1 MEALHG
7 LGAAA
12 GGMEK
17 SEDLVQ
23 NGKSETEGPD
33 LRSVFSIGLLTLL
46 SRVLGL
52 VREATRAFFLGT
64 GVAADVFQ
72 LAFQIPNMLRS
83 MVAEGAV
90 SSAVV
95 PVLTRYVHG
104 SDTKELEEVR
114 EKYLFAW
121 FLLVVTA
128 TLAGVLFA
136 GYLLS
141 FVLSSTRESEPEK
154 FALTVELTRIMFWY
168 LCFVG
173 LAASLQGV
181 LHAHGRFTGPAFS
194 PVLFNL
200 AFIAAGWIAAP
211 YFPGDE
217 VYVFSGA
224 VILGGSMQF
233 VLLAVLVWR
242 MGVRPRLLWPFAN
255 PGVREIRKLLVPVVF
270 GAGVYQLNM
279 FISTLL
285 AWRFD
290 DDGYVAALGYSSRLM
305 EVVLGVFVFAL
316 NTVSLT
322 TLSRLASAGDE
333 KGFSDTLGTVLRL
346 TLFITIPSAVGLYL
360 LRQPIVSMLFQSG
373 QFNAESL
380 RLTTDVFQYHILG
393 LCFVGLA
400 RVLVSAFYSMKNI
413 RTPVLAGIAN
423 LLVCVPLAWW
433 LSSGPMSYKG
443 IALAASVAA
452 VVQVVLLV
460 VMMVPRIKHF
470 EFGALL
476 GSILR
481 CVAASG
487 LMGLAV
493 WQASGLLE
501 LEGGGYGK
509 LALVGLV
516 LAVILGGAGLYFL
529 LSRLLGMEEGAMLL
543 KGMRRRRS

>member
-1 MEALHG
+1 MQ
-7 LGAAA
+7 
-12 GGMEK
+12 K
-17 SEDLVQ
+17 SEEKQGDGGIQ
-23 NGKSETEGPD
+23 GDGESRSGGPD
-33 LRSVFSIGLLTLL
+33 LRSVFSVGLLTLL

-64 GVAADVFQ
+64 GMAADVFQ

-90 SSAVV
+90 SSTVV

-104 SDTKELEEVR
+104 SDRKALESVR

-121 FLLVVTA
+121 FILVVTA
-128 TLAGVLFA
+128 TLGGIVFA

-141 FVLSSTRESEPEK
+141 VVLSSTRVSEPGK

-173 LAASLQGV
+173 LAASLQGI
-181 LHAHGRFTGPAFS
+181 LHAHGRFRGAAFS

-200 AFIAAGWIAAP
+200 AFIATGWLVAP

-224 VILGGSMQF
+224 VVVGGTLQF
-233 VLLAVLVWR
+233 VLLASLVWR
-242 MGVRPRLLWPFAN
+242 MGVRPRIRWPFAN
-255 PGVREIRKLLVPVVF
+255 SGVREICKLLIPVVF
-270 GAGVYQLNM
+270 GAGIYQLNM

-290 DDGYVAALGYSSRLM
+290 NDGYVSALGYSSRLM

-322 TLSRLASAGDE
+322 TLSRLAAAGDE
-333 KGFSDTLGTVLRL
+333 RGFSSTLGIVLRL
-346 TLFITIPSAVGLYL
+346 SLFITVPSAVGLYL

-373 QFNAESL
+373 QFDEASL
-380 RLTTDVFQYHILG
+380 RLTTNVFQYHILG

-413 RTPVLAGIAN
+413 RLPVLAGAAN

-433 LSSGPMSYKG
+433 LSGGPMGYMG

-452 VVQVVLLV
+452 VVQVVLL
-460 VMMVPRIKHF
+460 MAMLAPRLKYF
-470 EFGALL
+470 EFGILL
-476 GSILR
+476 RSILS
-481 CVAASG
+481 CLVSSA
-487 LMGLAV
+487 LMGVAV
-493 WQASGLLE
+493 WQVSGWLE
-501 LEGGGYGK
+501 LESGGYGK
-509 LALVGLV
+509 PALVGLV
-516 LAVILGGAGLYFL
+516 FAVILAAAALYFL
-529 LSRLLGMEEGAMLL
+529 LSRILGMEEGAMLL
-543 KGMRRRRS
+543 KGMRRKRS